1 MFKCVAVVVLCNSWC
16 PAVYWYFCFFRFLSV
31 GNRFLMAGIQHCF
44 SIFPGLSPFLCVFPL
59 FPFSPVFFLPLQS
72 IEFCSCLTIFLPHRC
87 TDAEKPSEPATAAA
101 AALYLC
107 SIFLSRC
114 RNFFS
119 SRSSVRLSTSSCSHC
134 YHYSTCDGHGSDCN
148 KKMMT
153 VAGTPATASQLAK
166 DVSTFLRWAQELEH
180 DDRKRIGLKVCVF
193 SSCRH
198 WRTTVCSEIVVS
210 SVLGTSN
217 KMMSDIQGTPGS

>member
-1 MFKCVAVVVLCNSWC
+1 MSCVIPDVLREVTGVPVFLVFPVSVWRKQVFDGWNPALFLHLSW
-16 PAVYWYFCFFRFLSV
+16 F
-31 GNRFLMAGIQHCF
+31 
-44 SIFPGLSPFLCVFPL
+44 GLSPFLCVFPL

-72 IEFCSCLTIFLPHRC
+72 IEFCSCPAIFLPHRC
-87 TDAEKPSEPATAAA
+87 TDAEKPSEPAIMAAATAAA

-119 SRSSVRLSTSSCSHC
+119 SRSSMRLSTSSCSHC

-198 WRTTVCSEIVVS
+198 
-210 SVLGTSN
+210 
-217 KMMSDIQGTPGS
+217 